1 MKTTHTA
8 MWNAVCDRDRSRD
21 GQFVFAVRT
30 TRVYCRP
37 SCPSRRPNR
46 ENVEF
51 FDTLADA
58 RAAGYRACL
67 RCRPD
72 AARSNAEMLVEKV
85 QKYIEENLDQS
96 VTLDTIGTAVGAS
109 PFHLQRVFK
118 ATTGMTPRQYAEE
131 CRLAAVK
138 KQLKNGLPVTEAL
151 YEAGYSSS
159 SRLYETSTRKLGM
172 TPGAYKRGG
181 AGEVINCAFM
191 PSPLGLLLLA
201 ATARGLCF
209 LQFADKRE
217 ELMEKLRA
225 EFSAAVIVE
234 NPAALNEWIE
244 RLSTY
249 LGGGSFCSTD
259 LPVDLKGTAFQQTV
273 WQYLRKI
280 PLGETRTYTQVAEDI
295 GQPKAVRA
303 VARACASNRIALAV
317 PCHRVIRQDGTMGG
331 YRWGLDR
338 KDELLKQ
345 ERHQRRE
352 QR

>member
-1 MKTTHTA
+1 MKTTHTS
-8 MWNAVCDRDRSRD
+8 MWKAVCDKDKSHD
-21 GQFVFAVRT
+21 GRFVFAVRT

-46 ENVEF
+46 ENVQF
-51 FDTLADA
+51 FATREEA

-67 RCRPD
+67 RCHPD
-72 AARSNAEMLVEKV
+72 AERNNSEMLVEKV
-85 QKYIEENLDQS
+85 QQYIKENLDQS
-96 VTLDTIGTAVGAS
+96 VTLNMIGTAVGAS

-118 ATTGMTPRQYAEE
+118 KTTGLSPREYAEE
-131 CRLAAVK
+131 CRLEAVK
-138 KQLKNGLPVTEAL
+138 QQLKGGRPVTEAL

-181 AGEVINCAFM
+181 AGEVINCAFVR
-191 PSPLGLLLLA
+191 SPLGMLLLA
-201 ATARGLCF
+201 ATGRGLCF
-209 LQFADKRE
+209 LQFGDRQE
-217 ELMEKLRA
+217 ELLDKLQE

-234 NPAALNEWIE
+234 NPGELTDWIE
-244 RLSTY
+244 RLSNY
-249 LGGGSFCSTD
+249 LSGGEFRITD

-273 WQYLRKI
+273 WSYLRKI
-280 PLGETRTYTQVAEDI
+280 PAGETRTYAQVAEDI

-303 VARACASNRIALAV
+303 VARACASNRVALAV

-338 KDELLKQ
+338 KNELLRQ
-345 ERHQRRE
+345 ERRQRPE
-352 QR
+352 